1 MQPFN
6 LVAIVVLW
14 ISAYGAHYIV
24 QPASG
29 DVWRQGTSHEITWST
44 GGFCAQS
51 VLKIELWED
60 VYGSDGTVPVE
71 SITTSTSNDGTH
83 LWAIPTSYSHN
94 WTDRTY
100 AYIYI
105 ESVSNSGCCGFT
117 GCYDSSSYFNLAPLA
132 VDGGWTAFG
141 SCSSSCGE
149 GTQSRTCT
157 NPAPSGGGANCVG
170 ATSQTCNLGACPAN
184 TDGGWGDWETCSVS
198 CGGGTQTRKCD
209 SPAPSGSGLPCGGEN
224 SRACNEVPCDS
235 TPNCY
240 FKSPFEGP
248 YEKNCSDPRKWS
260 DADNISVTII
270 CENMNGYD
278 VPVWVYQ
285 DKWGPDAWGEI
296 TRFRPT
302 SNFFTKSIQ
311 AKIPDTLRSCDPKQ
325 QFYFYM
331 DYPSKKTSC
340 MFAPTKNYKGPW
352 KCDEIVYPTGGIT
365 LPLAPSKVDWTLN
378 DEDSWNG
385 YRLEVYLYRE
395 TAYWLDSW
403 YYVDATEAI
412 FKNISYDLSTLDIST
427 TPEANWY
434 ASLSY
439 RKWYLFSIP
448 VDTSDHFKINDGNRN
463 DSICNFLA
471 NPDSFDLVCCYAP
484 HTTSDK
490 CRLSTG
496 TDVQFEIAGL
506 KLSLEY
512 QKDMCLSAITLAG
525 TIVVQYMAD
534 EKFYEVPIKLEQTY
548 PASEFW
554 GVGLEVPVVTQQ
566 TLTAGSLP
574 SQLAE
579 LVAGFKLSTTC
590 KDNTLGF
597 KGELYG
603 TASILGD
610 TLGDTLAYEAEPV
623 EFYKMD
629 LFALPTAP
637 PSFALPTAPPAVSVA
652 STSSA
657 HALRCSAISIWI
669 LLFSCI
675 LLLSML

>member
-14 ISAYGAHYIV
+14 ITCTSHMHAYGRTSVYNNIV
-24 QPASG
+24 QPAFG

-44 GGFCAQS
+44 AGFCDQS
-51 VLKIELWED
+51 VLKIELWDD
-60 VYGSDGTVPVE
+60 VTGADVLVE
-71 SITTSTSNDGTH
+71 SITTSTSNDGTYV
-83 LWAIPTSYSHN
+83 WAIPTSYSYN
-94 WTDRTY
+94 WTEGRNY

-105 ESVSNSGCCGFT
+105 ESSSTSLCCGF
-117 GCYDSSSYFNLAPLA
+117 GCTDCSNYFNLAPLA

-157 NPAPSGGGANCVG
+157 NPAPSGGGADCVG

-184 TDGGWGDWETCSVS
+184 TDGGWGNWGTCSVS
-198 CGGGTQTRKCD
+198 CGGGSQTRKCD

-224 SRACNEVPCDS
+224 SRACNAVPCDS

-240 FKSPFEGP
+240 FKSPFNGT
-248 YEKNCSDPRKWS
+248 YEKNCYDPRKWS

-270 CENMNGYD
+270 CENMKGTT
-278 VPVWVYQ
+278 VPVWIYQ
-285 DKWGPDAWGEI
+285 DSWGPDAYVQI
-296 TRFRPT
+296 TSFQPT
-302 SNFFTKSIQ
+302 SNFSTKSIQ
-311 AKIPDTLRSCDPKQ
+311 AKIPDEFRSCDPKQ

-331 DYPSKKTSC
+331 ENPTKTTTC
-340 MFAPTKNYKGPW
+340 LFAPTKNYKGAL

-378 DEDSWNG
+378 DASSWNG
-385 YRLEVYLYRE
+385 YRLEVYLYRQ

-403 YYVDATEAI
+403 YYVNTADAIAKT
-412 FKNISYDLSTLDIST
+412 ISYDLSTLEIST
-427 TPEANWY
+427 TPEADWY

-439 RKWYLFSIP
+439 RKWYLFSVP
-448 VDTSDHFKINDGNRN
+448 VDTSDLFKINDGNKN
-463 DSICNFLA
+463 DSICNLLA

-506 KLSLEY
+506 NLSLDY

-534 EKFYEVPIKLEQTY
+534 EKFNKVEIKLEKTY

-566 TLTAGSLP
+566 TLTMGSLP

-579 LVAGFKLSTTC
+579 LVAGFKFSTTC

-603 TASILGD
+603 KASIWGD
-610 TLGDTLAYEAEPV
+610 TFAYEADPV

-629 LFALPTAP
+629 LL
-637 PSFALPTAPPAVSVA
+637 ALPTAPPAVTA
-652 STSSA
+652 SASSA